1 MRPLCQPGECR
12 TAPALPAPSAASP
25 LQATT
30 FLRDLPSTCSTQR
43 PATPFPPG
51 PGPSAWTA
59 PQVCGSPDS
68 RSDWVGVCMGQE
80 RLSAG
85 APRRPCRVHA
95 ARRDGAALRGQGLPA
110 LLLHQGPQ
118 QAGQLQ
124 RRPAQG
130 KAHGGGAAQDVPDTS
145 PRGPFPRAQ
154 RPPARPCPT
163 EGPQHFV
170 CWGPAP
176 CQAQLSAGEGG
187 AGKGPQSP
195 PCGQGRGGRGAGRGQ
210 PGTGCGSQCRRP
222 TRTAVPS
229 YPAWPHGTVSP
240 AQKRGF
246 VGTQQGE
253 PGRPHAGCL
262 CPRG

>member
-130 KAHGGGAAQDVPDTS
+130 KAHGGGRRRMYLTLALVAPSPGPSARQPDPAPLKALSTS
-145 PRGPFPRAQ
+145 SAGGLPRA
-154 RPPARPCPT
+154 
-163 EGPQHFV
+163 
-170 CWGPAP
+170 
-176 CQAQLSAGEGG
+176 
-187 AGKGPQSP
+187 
-195 PCGQGRGGRGAGRGQ
+195 
-210 PGTGCGSQCRRP
+210 RRN
-222 TRTAVPS
+222 
-229 YPAWPHGTVSP
+229 
-240 AQKRGF
+240 
-246 VGTQQGE
+246 
-253 PGRPHAGCL
+253 
-262 CPRG
+262 